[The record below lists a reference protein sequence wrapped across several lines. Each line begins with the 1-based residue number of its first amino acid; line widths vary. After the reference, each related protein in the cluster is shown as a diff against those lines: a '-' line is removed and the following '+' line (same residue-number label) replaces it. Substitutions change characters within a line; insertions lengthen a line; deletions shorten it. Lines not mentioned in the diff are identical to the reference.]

1 MLLAEKKS
9 LYGSKPSP
17 RRSSSFRKG
26 NGYNANGHGSVTPS
40 PRRSSM
46 SCATPELL
54 TPRSNSVRHNGYFKE
69 MTRLS
74 TGPLNF
80 VSMAKEDTV
89 SFSSISGSDP
99 ESPLQA

>member
-1 MLLAEKKS
+1 MLLAEKES
-9 LYGSKPSP
+9 AYGSKPSP
-17 RRSSSFRKG
+17 RRSSSFRKS
-26 NGYNANGHGSVTPS
+26 NGYHANGHGSVTPS

-46 SCATPELL
+46 SCATPDLL

-80 VSMAKEDTV
+80 VAMAKEDTV

>member
-1 MLLAEKKS
+1 
-9 LYGSKPSP
+9 
-17 RRSSSFRKG
+17 
-26 NGYNANGHGSVTPS
+26 
-40 PRRSSM
+40 M